1 MLALLLVV
9 GLSSP
14 ATLTAGPGA
23 ERPTAPILEEVEQRE
38 QPVRLAQAVDPTA
51 PDHQPTFVEQYL
63 SFTISPAASR
73 EVQDGLIVSHVI
85 GYCGFPLCGGLWG
98 PIVAVKG
105 AQFTGDVVVS
115 WFLSSVIWGIG
126 SGLTGGLLFPI
137 VPYLATT
144 STLNAID
151 RDIKKRGLATTPG
164 VAPTTPAPPPP
175 AGQPPPPADTPP
187 PSYAY

>member
-14 ATLTAGPGA
+14 TTLTSGPGA
-23 ERPTAPILEEVEQRE
+23 ERPTAPILDEVEQ
-38 QPVRLAQAVDPTA
+38 PARLAQAQTVDPTA
-51 PDHQPTFVEQYL
+51 PDHTPTFLEQYMSL
-63 SFTISPAASR
+63 TISPVASR

-85 GYCGFPLCGGLWG
+85 GYCGFGLCGGLWG

-105 AQFTGDVVVS
+105 AQFTGDVVIS
-115 WFLSSVIWGIG
+115 WFLSNIIWSVG
-126 SGLTGGLLFPI
+126 STLTGGLLGF
-137 VPYLATT
+137 VWPYLATT
-144 STLNAID
+144 ATLNAID
-151 RDIKKRGLATTPG
+151 RDIKKRGVATTPG